1 MVVNQLQRMRFMT
14 GNIKKPSMYL
24 DQNALDEL
32 RKRGRDDHFSA
43 LKDKY
48 SFVYSNSTLREIH
61 KAGVN
66 ADDSEKIAEF
76 IILLTKLEATY
87 FQLPD
92 ISSNFDARPYE
103 CNDTPCNVY
112 LRFLDEDLRYDEF
125 TQPMEKI
132 GLAVHNGIGDYEQFG
147 DTQISS
153 MLALKDFLSDKLAT
167 LELEGANCT
176 DENAKSHLEAFI
188 DLYRQRMQS
197 LESQLHDFKKDVR
210 LVNEKFREA
219 NQDQSMSKA
228 FRDAYCINVDNLKK
242 IEGFN
247 ALNRIFS
254 YLDEVKPEN
263 LLQIKEIYKD
273 IFDED
278 KRIFNRIFIIYD
290 FLNLIGY
297 YPDESLNKENKLL
310 RSNLDRSH
318 ATLGC
323 FCDIL
328 VTHDKRFIKKIKVI
342 YEHFNIATKIYDI
355 KVLDDQTSFKVL
367 YDLVEEII

>member
-1 MVVNQLQRMRFMT
+1 MIINQLQRKGFMT
-14 GNIKKPSMYL
+14 DNTKKPSMYL
-24 DQNALDEL
+24 DQNALDKL
-32 RKRGRDDHFSA
+32 RKRGTDAHFFA
-43 LKDKY
+43 LRDKY
-48 SFVYSNSTLREIH
+48 NFVYSNSTLREIH

-66 ADDSEKIAEF
+66 ADDSEKVAEF
-76 IILLTKLEATY
+76 IIILTKLEATY

-92 ISSNFDARPYE
+92 ISSNADARPYE
-103 CNDTPCNVY
+103 CIDTPCNIY
-112 LRFLDEDLRYDEF
+112 LKFIEEDLRYDEF

-132 GLAVHNGIGDYEQFG
+132 GLAVYNGIGDYDDFG
-147 DTQISS
+147 DIQISS
-153 MLALKDFLSDKLAT
+153 MSSLNDFLLDNLAT
-167 LELEGANCT
+167 LELESANCT
-176 DENAKSHLEAFI
+176 DKNIKPHLQAYI
-188 DLYRQRMQS
+188 DLCHQRMQF
-197 LESQLHDFKKDVR
+197 LESQLHDFQKDIR
-210 LVNEKFREA
+210 LMNENFKEA

-247 ALNRIFS
+247 ALSRIFA
-254 YLDEVKPEN
+254 YLDEVKPKSFPPLRE
-263 LLQIKEIYKD
+263 LYKD

-297 YPDESLNKENKLL
+297 YPDESLNKENKFL

-323 FCDIL
+323 FCDIF
-328 VTHDKRFIKKIKVI
+328 VTHDKRFIKKMKVI

-355 KVLDDQTSFKVL
+355 EVLDDQTSFKVL
-367 YDLVEEII
+367 YDLAEGII

>member
-1 MVVNQLQRMRFMT
+1 MIINQLQRKGFMT
-14 GNIKKPSMYL
+14 DNTKKPSMYL
-24 DQNALDEL
+24 DQNALDKL
-32 RKRGRDDHFSA
+32 RKIGTDNHFSA

-87 FQLPD
+87 FQLPN
-92 ISSNFDARPYE
+92 ISSNFNARPYE
-103 CNDTPCNVY
+103 CTDTPCNVY
-112 LRFLDEDLRYDEF
+112 LKFLDEDLRYDEF

-132 GLAVHNGIGDYEQFG
+132 GLAVHNGIADYDEFG
-147 DTQISS
+147 DIQISS
-153 MLALKDFLSDKLAT
+153 MLSLNDFLSDNLAT
-167 LELEGANCT
+167 LELESANCT
-176 DENAKSHLEAFI
+176 DENIKPHLEAYI
-188 DLYRQRMQS
+188 ALCHQRMQI
-197 LESQLHDFKKDVR
+197 LELQLHDFQKGVR
-210 LVNEKFREA
+210 SMNENFKEA

-228 FRDAYCINVDNLKK
+228 FRDEYCINVDNLKK

-247 ALNRIFS
+247 ALNRIFT
-254 YLDEVKPEN
+254 YLDEVKPESFPYIRE
-263 LLQIKEIYKD
+263 LYKD

-278 KRIFNRIFIIYD
+278 KRIFNRIFMVYD

-297 YPDESLNKENKLL
+297 YPDESLNKENKFL

-323 FCDIL
+323 FCDIF
-328 VTHDKRFIKKIKVI
+328 VTRDKRFIKKMKVI

-355 KVLDDQTSFKVL
+355 EVLDDQTSFKVL
-367 YDLVEEII
+367 YDLSEGII

>member
-1 MVVNQLQRMRFMT
+1 
-14 GNIKKPSMYL
+14 
-24 DQNALDEL
+24 
-32 RKRGRDDHFSA
+32 
-43 LKDKY
+43 
-48 SFVYSNSTLREIH
+48 
-61 KAGVN
+61 
-66 ADDSEKIAEF
+66 
-76 IILLTKLEATY
+76 
-87 FQLPD
+87 
-92 ISSNFDARPYE
+92 
-103 CNDTPCNVY
+103 
-112 LRFLDEDLRYDEF
+112 
-125 TQPMEKI
+125 
-132 GLAVHNGIGDYEQFG
+132 
-147 DTQISS
+147 

-273 IFDED
+273 IFDEN

-355 KVLDDQTSFKVL
+355 KVLDDQTSFEVL
-367 YDLVEEII
+367 YDLSEGII

>member
-1 MVVNQLQRMRFMT
+1 MT
-14 GNIKKPSMYL
+14 GDIKKPTMYL
-24 DQNALDEL
+24 DQNALDKL
-32 RKRGRDDHFSA
+32 RKIGTDNHFSA

-66 ADDSEKIAEF
+66 ANDSEKIAEF

-103 CNDTPCNVY
+103 CTDTPCNVY

-132 GLAVHNGIGDYEQFG
+132 GLAVHNGIADYDEFG
-147 DTQISS
+147 DIQISS
-153 MLALKDFLSDKLAT
+153 MLSLKDFLLDELT
-167 LELEGANCT
+167 ILELESANCT
-176 DENAKSHLEAFI
+176 DENIKPHLEAYI
-188 DLYRQRMQS
+188 DLCQQRMQL
-197 LESQLHDFKKDVR
+197 LELQLHDFQKGVR
-210 LVNEKFREA
+210 SLNENFKEA

-228 FRDAYCINVDNLKK
+228 FRDKYCINVDNLKK

-247 ALNRIFS
+247 ALNRIFT
-254 YLDEVKPEN
+254 YLDGVKPESFPQ
-263 LLQIKEIYKD
+263 LRELYKD

-297 YPDESLNKENKLL
+297 YPDESLNKENKFL

-323 FCDIL
+323 FCDIF
-328 VTHDKRFIKKIKVI
+328 VTHDQRFIKKMKVI
-342 YEHFNIATKIYDI
+342 YEYFNIATKIYDI
-355 KVLDDQTSFKVL
+355 KVLDEQTSFEVL
-367 YDLVEEII
+367 YDLSEGII

>member
-1 MVVNQLQRMRFMT
+1 MVVNQLQRMMSMT

-66 ADDSEKIAEF
+66 ADDSEKTAEF

-92 ISSNFDARPYE
+92 ISSNSDARPYE
-103 CNDTPCNVY
+103 CTDTPCNVY

-132 GLAVHNGIGDYEQFG
+132 GLAVHNGIRDYEQFG

-228 FRDAYCINVDNLKK
+228 FRDAYCI
-242 IEGFN
+242 
-247 ALNRIFS
+247 
-254 YLDEVKPEN
+254 
-263 LLQIKEIYKD
+263 
-273 IFDED
+273 
-278 KRIFNRIFIIYD
+278 
-290 FLNLIGY
+290 
-297 YPDESLNKENKLL
+297 
-310 RSNLDRSH
+310 
-318 ATLGC
+318 
-323 FCDIL
+323 
-328 VTHDKRFIKKIKVI
+328 VT
-342 YEHFNIATKIYDI
+342 
-355 KVLDDQTSFKVL
+355 
-367 YDLVEEII
+367 